1 MSPIVVRGAEE
12 RDVAAIA
19 GVHVRAWRAA
29 YRGLVRDAVLDN
41 LSVAERERMWAGLVP
56 SRDDAHV
63 TIVAEIDGA
72 VVGFCSVAAPSRDPD
87 APKGTAEIP
96 AIYVE
101 PDRRRG
107 GVGAALM
114 DAALVALEATG
125 WRRVTLW
132 VVATNANA
140 KAFYARFGFLP
151 DGASQAVEDLGANLD
166 RLVRE
171 PG

>member
-1 MSPIVVRGAEE
+1 MRHAEKA
-12 RDVAAIA
+12 DVPAIA

-29 YRGLVRDAVLDN
+29 YRGLVHDAVLDS
-41 LSVAERERMWAGLVP
+41 LSVAEREQMWNGLVP

-63 TIVAEIDGA
+63 TIVAEIEGE
-72 VVGFCSVAAPSRDPD
+72 VVGFCSVAAPSRDAD
-87 APKGTAEIP
+87 APEGTAEIP

-107 GVGAALM
+107 GIGAALL
-114 DAALVALEATG
+114 DAALVALEAAG

-140 KAFYARFGFLP
+140 RAFYARFGFVP
-151 DGASQAVEDLGANLD
+151 DGASQAVEDLGASLD
-166 RLVRE
+166 RLVR
-171 PG
+171 GGA

>member
-1 MSPIVVRGAEE
+1 VSAIVVRPAEKG
-12 RDVAAIA
+12 DILAIA

-29 YRGLVRDAVLDN
+29 YRGLVHDAVLDD
-41 LSVAERERMWAGLVP
+41 LTVAEREQMWNALVP

-63 TIVAEIDGA
+63 TIVAEIDGE
-72 VVGFCSVAAPSRDPD
+72 VVGFCSVTAPSRDAD
-87 APKGTAEIP
+87 APEGTAEIP

-107 GVGAALM
+107 GIGAALL
-114 DAALVALEATG
+114 DAALVALEAAG

-132 VVATNANA
+132 VIATNAA
-140 KAFYARFGFLP
+140 ARAFYAHYGFAP
-151 DGASQAVEDLGANLD
+151 DGASQTVEALGASLD

-171 PG
+171 GG

>member
-1 MSPIVVRGAEE
+1 MRHAEKG
-12 RDVAAIA
+12 DVPAIA

-29 YRGLVRDAVLDN
+29 YRGLVHDAVLDS
-41 LSVAERERMWAGLVP
+41 LSVAEREQMWNGLVP

-63 TIVAEIDGA
+63 TIVAEIEGE
-72 VVGFCSVAAPSRDPD
+72 VVGFCSVAAPSRDAD
-87 APKGTAEIP
+87 APEGTAEIP

-107 GVGAALM
+107 GIGAALL
-114 DAALVALEATG
+114 DAALVALEAAG

-140 KAFYARFGFLP
+140 RAFHARFGFGP
-151 DGASQAVEDLGANLD
+151 DGASQAVEDRAAALD
-166 RLVRE
+166 RRAR
-171 PG
+171 GGA